1 MNFTNARVSQYASKL
16 NEIIYPCPNRP
27 VPVVMDPVAG
37 KRGAAATVE
46 EPRVRPELTVVAGT
60 LAVLVVS
67 EPKGEAETV
76 EVAVDGKVSGA
87 AAAPVVEVADTS
99 AGFGAKLN
107 GGAAEVTRLFFI
119 EVSGYESLLP

>member
-1 MNFTNARVSQYASKL
+1 MNFTNACLPQDALKL

-37 KRGAAATVE
+37 KRGAAAAVE
-46 EPRVRPELTVVAGT
+46 EPRVRPELTVVAGR

-87 AAAPVVEVADTS
+87 AAPIVEVADTS

-119 EVSGYESLLP
+119 EVSGCESLLP